1 MPQLKILYASD
12 FHGSTIVF
20 RKFVNASLM
29 YKVDYSIYGGD
40 ISGKYFVP
48 ILRRKDYFEAYYLNK
63 KHVMKENELQKFVEK
78 IENSGGYTIV
88 VEENEYEK
96 INTDQSYADRVFKEL
111 MESRLKSWL
120 VFAED
125 KLKDKDIQLL
135 LQLGNDDEEFL
146 AGVIKELESSKVR
159 YVENKIEPLKEGYE
173 LASLGYANITPWKC
187 PRDVEEPILEG
198 MLTKLMSQVQSFE
211 KTILNTHCPPY
222 NTNIDLAPKLVDFKP
237 VITSGGVVMEHVGC
251 KSVRNIIERY
261 QPLIGLHGHIHE
273 SRGVDKIGRT
283 LVLNPGSDYNVGV
296 LRAAYIV
303 LEGSK
308 VKSYLL
314 VSG

>member
-1 MPQLKILYASD
+1 
-12 FHGSTIVF
+12 
-20 RKFVNASLM
+20 
-29 YKVDYSIYGGD
+29 
-40 ISGKYFVP
+40 
-48 ILRRKDYFEAYYLNK
+48 
-63 KHVMKENELQKFVEK
+63 
-78 IENSGGYTIV
+78 
-88 VEENEYEK
+88 
-96 INTDQSYADRVFKEL
+96 
-111 MESRLKSWL
+111 
-120 VFAED
+120 
-125 KLKDKDIQLL
+125 
-135 LQLGNDDEEFL
+135 
-146 AGVIKELESSKVR
+146 
-159 YVENKIEPLKEGYE
+159 
-173 LASLGYANITPWKC
+173 
-187 PRDVEEPILEG
+187 RDVEEPILEG
-198 MLTKLMSQVQSFE
+198 MLTKLMSQVRSFE